1 MTNVDKRAYI
11 KARFLVLI
19 PAMDI
24 QTLEPSVI
32 TAGDTIQWSRS
43 LPDYPASAGW
53 TLKYALR
60 GPAVIDIVADATQ
73 LVTVAASASSA
84 WVAGDYFIQGFVVKG
99 TSQYTVYSGRI
110 TINPNLALAGA
121 NYDGRSHAKRVL
133 DAIEAVIE
141 GRASRGDQET
151 TIDGTRLV
159 KMTAEQLRGLRSYY
173 RNEYQSELRRENV
186 KNGKRSGRRVLV
198 RFNP

>member
-1 MTNVDKRAYI
+1 
-11 KARFLVLI
+11 
-19 PAMDI
+19 MDI
-24 QTLEPSVI
+24 PTLEPSAVA
-32 TAGDTIQWSRS
+32 AGDTIQWSRT

-60 GPAVIDIVADATQ
+60 GPAIVDIVADATQ
-73 LVTVAASASSA
+73 LVTVPASVSSS
-84 WVAGDYFIQGFVVKG
+84 WVAGDYFILGFVVQG
-99 TSQYTVYSGRI
+99 TTRYTVYSGTI
-110 TINPNLALAGA
+110 TINPNLALAVA

-159 KMTAEQLRGLRSYY
+159 KMTVEQLRGLRSYY
-173 RNEYQSELRRENV
+173 RNEYFAEVRRENV
-186 KNGKRSGRRVLV
+186 KNGKRSGRRILM
-198 RFNP
+198 RFS